1 MLHYILND
9 IFAKL
14 GSITTRNVSETGP
27 RPKVEV
33 THEMAWPSSG
43 RTNEMSEHAGLSR
56 FFPPALL

>member
-1 MLHYILND
+1 MSYQYIKIVLFL
-9 IFAKL
+9 IQ
-14 GSITTRNVSETGP
+14 SVSETGP